1 MNALRSAARG
11 VGWSAW
17 ANIGITLGL
26 GAVYLVLGALCLRY
40 FEVAARKNA
49 TLSLT

>member
-1 MNALRSAARG
+1 MTLALG
-11 VGWSAW
+11 V
-17 ANIGITLGL
+17 
-26 GAVYLVLGALCLRY
+26 VYLALGTIFLRY